1 MASAA
6 AVTNAR
12 NPSSLAEPAAYL
24 LNRNTNKNTTNT
36 TDLTPAKQVSPS
48 KNAVNL
54 STISKLNGS
63 SSLNSTI
70 SSSKSNKILQNR
82 ISQKTIRSD
91 NYKKIVQEMEEL
103 EASELAKN
111 KESKKQ
117 KSKNATIYG
126 ESIMMKKLATLYRI
140 ESTSDIYALKNFIK
154 AGGWAILCD
163 WFIDWYSIWSAFYQK
178 CKNDLATL
186 GRFDY
191 SNQEKNSDPTME
203 YGLYLLK
210 ACENLPLE
218 KTNFDEKGRMVAA
231 YVKKVAEKDNK
242 EENFEMRVLMVSE
255 NGKTQDDIEQILSE
269 FQVLSQK
276 VFQSW
281 FKIVKGDDANSKNQ
295 SETNNEKNKKNLSDL
310 NNAELAAR
318 FNRQQE
324 KPKMMSSNSMFAD
337 IEKNQERERKRE
349 KKRKKEE
356 RRKKEKLVE
365 KEKAALSSLNNQDKK
380 RKRQREMGFMAEPGA
395 NPERQGSTKD
405 TNDKQNENSIKSQK
419 SPHYDNTSSDNNSPY
434 GDNLSSD
441 NSSPKDSLEGKSPK
455 GEPMLPSP
463 SEAKRFRNVDS
474 SPYNLY
480 FWGV

>member
-6 AVTNAR
+6 AVTSAR
-12 NPSSLAEPAAYL
+12 NTSSLTEPAAYL
-24 LNRNTNKNTTNT
+24 LNPNTNKNSTNT
-36 TDLTPAKQVSPS
+36 TDLTPAKQVSLS

-54 STISKLNGS
+54 STISKLNGT

-70 SSSKSNKILQNR
+70 SSSKTNKILQNR

-91 NYKKIVQEMEEL
+91 NYEKIVREMEEL
-103 EASELAKN
+103 EASEMTKN
-111 KESKKQ
+111 KENKKQ
-117 KSKNATIYG
+117 KSRNAIIYG

-154 AGGWAILCD
+154 AGGWKILCD
-163 WFIDWYSIWSAFYQK
+163 WFIDWYSIWEAFYKK
-178 CKNDLATL
+178 CKDDLARL

-191 SNQEKNSDPTME
+191 SNQTKNSDPTME

-218 KTNFDEKGRMVAA
+218 KNNFDDKGRMMAA
-231 YVKKVAEKDNK
+231 YVKKLAENDNK
-242 EENFEMRVLMVSE
+242 EENLEMRVLMVSE

-269 FQVLSQK
+269 FQVLSHK

-281 FKIVKGDDANSKNQ
+281 YKIVTGGDANSKKQ
-295 SETNNEKNKKNLSDL
+295 SEANNDKNKKNLSDL
-310 NNAELAAR
+310 NNAQLAAR

-337 IEKNQERERKRE
+337 IEKTQERERKRE

-365 KEKAALSSLNNQDKK
+365 KEKAALSSVNSQDKK
-380 RKRQREMGFMAEPGA
+380 RKRPREMGFMAEPGA
-395 NPERQGSTKD
+395 DPERQGSTKD
-405 TNDKQNENSIKSQK
+405 TDEKQSENSIKSQK
-419 SPHYDNTSSDNNSPY
+419 SPSSSDNNSPY
-434 GDNLSSD
+434 GDNISSD
-441 NSSPKDSLEGKSPK
+441 NSSPKDSFGGKSPK

-474 SPYNLY
+474 SPYDLY
-480 FWGV
+480 F